1 MIMKIQ
7 YKITL
12 ITITGMLGMFSL
24 LGSIFL
30 GYSILT
36 GIFLMFIFFGVTA
49 VLSILLF
56 VRMEE
61 PSPPPILTQPPPI
74 PPPSWTPSEQ
84 QEKGMLEPSITE
96 AYRACPHCGNL
107 LEPNTNIC
115 PACGA
120 VVE

>member
-1 MIMKIQ
+1 MKIQ
-7 YKITL
+7 YKITI

-36 GIFLMFIFFGVTA
+36 GVFLMFIFFGVTA

-74 PPPSWTPSEQ
+74 PPPSWTSSEQ
-84 QEKGMLEPSITE
+84 QEKGMLEPQYTE
-96 AYRACPHCGNL
+96 ASRACPHCGNL